1 MDEFSLINKYF
12 TRNVAKNDNVVLG
25 IGDDCALF
33 NVGSE
38 YNIAVSTDT
47 FSKGIHFF
55 EKTDP
60 YLIGHKALAVNL
72 SDLAAMGAEC
82 VAYTVAL
89 SIPSADETFLDGFTK
104 GLFDLATKYNIPLIG
119 GDTTKGELAII
130 ITVFGKIL
138 KGCEF
143 RRDNA
148 MTGELICVSGTLGD
162 ANLACK
168 SRYEGFEDAV
178 SLKCHMKLDK
188 PEPRLDM
195 VAVLKNLGCRCAM
208 DLSDGLMGDIK
219 HILKASKC
227 CAQINID
234 KLPLSSEL
242 KDFFKNN
249 SSLVPNKQAYDCAL
263 QGGDDYELLFTLSKE
278 AYNTYLQDEGLVKK
292 FKIYSI
298 GEITERINDIKDE
311 DSLVKLVGCK
321 ENITTQ
327 SFTHF

>member
-12 TRNVAKNDNVVLG
+12 ARNVAKNEDVVLG

-38 YNIAVSTDT
+38 YNVAVSTDT
-47 FSKGIHFF
+47 FSKGVHFF
-55 EKTDP
+55 ENTDP
-60 YLIGHKALAVNL
+60 YLIGYKALAVNL

-89 SIPSADETFLDGFTK
+89 SIPSADESFLDGFTN
-104 GLFDLATKYNIPLIG
+104 GLFDLATKYNIPLVG
-119 GDTTKGELAII
+119 GDTTKGELAIT

-143 RRDNA
+143 RRDKA
-148 MTGELICVSGTLGD
+148 IAGDLICVSGTLGD
-162 ANLACK
+162 ANLACR

-178 SLKCHMKLDK
+178 SLKCHMALDK

-195 VAVLKNLGCRCAM
+195 VSVLRSLGCKCAM

-219 HILKASKC
+219 HILKASKV
-227 CAQINID
+227 CAKLNIE
-234 KLPLSSEL
+234 KLPLSCEL
-242 KDFFKNN
+242 KEFFKNN
-249 SSLVPNKQAYDCAL
+249 SLLVPNKQAYDCAL

-278 AYNTYLQDEGLVKK
+278 AYNKYLLDEDLVNK
-292 FKIYSI
+292 FKIYPI
-298 GEITERINDIKDE
+298 GEITERVNVVTDE
-311 DSLVKLVGCK
+311 DSLVTLVGCE
-321 ENITTQ
+321 ENVIAQ